1 PIPQKQEHHQACQ
14 HHAES
19 AFEKQAPNSAC
30 DQGGLVEL
38 VADPDVIRQNGL
50 EARQVGFDCLDDRE
64 RRGVRSFGY
73 GDVYG
78 AASIHERVA
87 GLNVGAVFDRSDV
100 AYEDRLR
107 SLRADR
113 NVAQAL
119 DISDN
124 GVDRYHRV
132 QVADLDVARWADRVA
147 GGQCPYH
154 LVRRHVVG
162 TQLPR
167 I

>member
-1 PIPQKQEHHQACQ
+1 EHHAKR
-14 HHAES
+14 

-30 DQGGLVEL
+30 HQGGLVEL
-38 VADPDVIRQNGL
+38 VADFDVVRQNGL

-78 AASIHERVA
+78 PASIHERIT
-87 GLNVGAVFDRSDV
+87 GLNVGAVLDRSDV
-100 AYEDRLR
+100 ANEDRPR

-119 DISDN
+119 DIPDD
-124 GVDRYHRV
+124 GVDRHQKSPAYP
-132 QVADLDVARWADRVA
+132 AL
-147 GGQCPYH
+147 
-154 LVRRHVVG
+154 
-162 TQLPR
+162 LPR
-167 I
+167 TTA